1 MPVKPGNI
9 ELGFQTSLEV
19 NERIIRIAKKYK
31 TSKSKVIAGFVS
43 NGLEQFERWEKMG
56 FVKIY
61 LKGEAIHEAM
71 KEVFGGSI
79 AMETIEE
86 K

>member
-31 TSKSKVIAGFVS
+31 TSKSKVIEGLVS
-43 NGLEQFERWEKMG
+43 NGLDQFERWEGMG
-56 FVKIY
+56 IVTVC
-61 LKGEAIHEAM
+61 LKCEAIHKAM
-71 KEVFGGSI
+71 KAAFERKPLLDTV
-79 AMETIEE
+79 EE